1 MVPAI
6 GIADLPIGG
15 GGLGVGVGGVND
27 VITNDGS
34 LNINL
39 LIEQNDNNSSF
50 MVVNQNAEQIGVV
63 YNNTNSVSDN
73 SVESDNNDVV
83 GQISTNQP
91 PATITTYVKSTNGLF
106 PSPMGKSAKLSQ
118 ISRIK
123 TKFRFLGKF
132 MAKAVMDSRMVSFFF
147 KFFFQI

>member
-1 MVPAI
+1 MLLTPVT
-6 GIADLPIGG
+6 GVADLPIGG
-15 GGLGVGVGGVND
+15 VVNDD

-34 LNINL
+34 LNNINL

-83 GQISTNQP
+83 GQISNNQSS
-91 PATITTYVKSTNGLF
+91 ATVTTYVTSTNGLF
-106 PSPMGKSAKLSQ
+106 PSPLGKSAKLSQ

-132 MAKAVMDSRMVSFFF
+132 MAKAVMDSRMVSFF
-147 KFFFQI
+147 

>member
-1 MVPAI
+1 MTPAI
-6 GIADLPIGG
+6 GVADLPIGG
-15 GGLGVGVGGVND
+15 VVNDLD

-34 LNINL
+34 LNNINL

-50 MVVNQNAEQIGVV
+50 MVVNNQNSEQIGVV
-63 YNNTNSVSDN
+63 YNNINSVSDN
-73 SVESDNNDVV
+73 SVESDINDVV
-83 GQISTNQP
+83 GQISTNHQP
-91 PATITTYVKSTNGLF
+91 SATVTTYVTSTNGLF
-106 PSPMGKSAKLSQ
+106 PSPLGKSAKLSQ

-147 KFFFQI
+147 FFFF

>member
-1 MVPAI
+1 MI
-6 GIADLPIGG
+6 L
-15 GGLGVGVGGVND
+15 NQ
-27 VITNDGS
+27 GS
-34 LNINL
+34 LNLNV

-50 MVVNQNAEQIGVV
+50 MVVNQNDEQIGVV
-63 YNNTNSVSDN
+63 YNNRSVSVDNN

-83 GQISTNQP
+83 GQISTIQQTQN
-91 PATITTYVKSTNGLF
+91 AVATYVTSVNGLF
-106 PSPMGKSAKLSQ
+106 PSPLGKSAKLSQ

-147 KFFFQI
+147 FLAFF